1 MRHEDEY
8 VELSGECVKKKRND
22 ETILVNVNRLYEMM
36 SLAMR
41 SIENESTRKK
51 IVEVQ
56 YTAISKA
63 RNQDEMF
70 VPMSIEEV
78 MTSFGSK
85 IEGMPRNTFIEMKK
99 VMSA

>member
-41 SIENESTRKK
+41 RERFK
-51 IVEVQ
+51 
-56 YTAISKA
+56 
-63 RNQDEMF
+63 
-70 VPMSIEEV
+70 
-78 MTSFGSK
+78 
-85 IEGMPRNTFIEMKK
+85 
-99 VMSA
+99 

>member
-51 IVEVQ
+51 LLRYNIQQ
-56 YTAISKA
+56 YRKREI
-63 RNQDEMF
+63 R
-70 VPMSIEEV
+70 
-78 MTSFGSK
+78 
-85 IEGMPRNTFIEMKK
+85 MKCLYRCQ
-99 VMSA
+99 

>member
-51 IVEVQ
+51 LLRYNIQQHRKRE
-56 YTAISKA
+56 I
-63 RNQDEMF
+63 R
-70 VPMSIEEV
+70 
-78 MTSFGSK
+78 
-85 IEGMPRNTFIEMKK
+85 MKCLYRCQ
-99 VMSA
+99 